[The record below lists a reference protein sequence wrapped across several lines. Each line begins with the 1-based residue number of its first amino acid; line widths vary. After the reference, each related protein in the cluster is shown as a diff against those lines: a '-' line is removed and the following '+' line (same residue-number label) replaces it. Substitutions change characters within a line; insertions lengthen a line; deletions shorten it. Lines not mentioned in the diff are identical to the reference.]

1 MIVVLEIMFIT
12 LKTYFREGSTMF
24 SRDYELLVEE
34 NSKRMPTIDDDRTIK
49 ECLKE
54 EQVYIELIQYI

>member
-1 MIVVLEIMFIT
+1 
-12 LKTYFREGSTMF
+12 MF